1 MKKYITSERPHL
13 FEPNIYISV
22 AVKIEGNVTAEMAVE
37 AVRTAYT
44 ANEST
49 MSKIVL
55 CGNGSAYYEKQKES
69 GCNIVIDS
77 RGLKDIINDSEKKP
91 FDLKKGE
98 LVRTF
103 IRPENNGVTFV
114 IHAHHLVGDGKSVV
128 VLVNDILDSL
138 DGKSPEI
145 KPMLLIDSDYLEK
158 RAKLPARVKLLVK
171 HVNRK
176 WAKTGKIFGWDDYD
190 AIHRKYWNAHSSEL
204 EINTYSVSELK
215 KRCANGTTLNS
226 LLIAEMLKNSLEV
239 KTAGIPVSIR
249 ENNDSMSNQTS
260 GIAVK
265 YRYNNR
271 KSFEANLEQ
280 VHKRIYKKLNNANS
294 RYFVLLFIAK
304 LSQTLMDSVILNAY
318 GCYDNPLSEKMSN
331 IMGYTDKSSY
341 DIGVT
346 NLGKIDISAKYDSF
360 KVDDVIF
367 IPPKISYSKEVVGIG
382 SYKDKLTV
390 CRHKVSLN

>member
-22 AVKIEGNVTAEMAVE
+22 AVKIEGNVTAEIAVE

-91 FDLKKGE
+91 FELKKGE

-171 HVNRK
+171 
-176 WAKTGKIFGWDDYD
+176 KILG
-190 AIHRKYWNAHSSEL
+190 R
-204 EINTYSVSELK
+204 
-215 KRCANGTTLNS
+215 
-226 LLIAEMLKNSLEV
+226 
-239 KTAGIPVSIR
+239 
-249 ENNDSMSNQTS
+249 
-260 GIAVK
+260 
-265 YRYNNR
+265 
-271 KSFEANLEQ
+271 SFVRA
-280 VHKRIYKKLNNANS
+280 
-294 RYFVLLFIAK
+294 
-304 LSQTLMDSVILNAY
+304 
-318 GCYDNPLSEKMSN
+318 
-331 IMGYTDKSSY
+331 
-341 DIGVT
+341 
-346 NLGKIDISAKYDSF
+346 
-360 KVDDVIF
+360 
-367 IPPKISYSKEVVGIG
+367 
-382 SYKDKLTV
+382 
-390 CRHKVSLN
+390 